1 MKRNRIW
8 ENFSEIKMILLPE
21 KGKEEGSWVENEVG
35 QTEAEKGLTVAEG
48 RGRGRFGCL
57 ELWSLAD
64 CYL

>member
-1 MKRNRIW
+1 
-8 ENFSEIKMILLPE
+8 MILLPE